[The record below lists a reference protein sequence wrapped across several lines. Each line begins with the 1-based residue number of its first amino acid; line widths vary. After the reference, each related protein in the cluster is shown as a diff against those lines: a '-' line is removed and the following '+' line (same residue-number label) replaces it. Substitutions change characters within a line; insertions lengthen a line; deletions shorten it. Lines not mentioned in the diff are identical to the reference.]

1 MNRVFLVG
9 RLTKDPT
16 LEHTTKGTPFC
27 RFTLATNRPVVR
39 DGEEKADFIT
49 CMSWNKQAEVLCK
62 YQKKGNLLGVIG
74 EYRTDSYEVNEE
86 KRYKT
91 YVLCR
96 EIEFLSSKK
105 ANVDKEDIDNL
116 SVKTT
121 TQETIEYSESDL
133 PF

>member
-1 MNRVFLVG
+1 MTG
-9 RLTKDPT
+9 RLTKDPV

-39 DGEEKADFIT
+39 EGEQQVDFIT
-49 CMSWNKQAEVLCK
+49 CMSWNKQAENLCK
-62 YQKKGNLLGVIG
+62 YQVKGNLIGVVG
-74 EYRTDSYEVNEE
+74 EYRTDSYEVNGE

-105 ANVDKEDIDNL
+105 TNVDKEVENL

-121 TQETIEYSESDL
+121 TQETIEYDEEDL
-133 PF
+133 PW